1 MHINILYNKKL
12 ITLYLY
18 KYHNIINMSE
28 ITDDFI
34 FNLELCHKNLKKYI
48 LYICNKTTEYYKLF
62 LHDIF
67 VSIEHFATN
76 DKLYIDKLCELK
88 SIINNLSLV
97 DKEYDLDDYLSID
110 FSDNKSAYD
119 KFHQQFK
126 SLKKMYK
133 IIKILLKE
141 TFQVKIFYYH
151 GSL

>member
-1 MHINILYNKKL
+1 
-12 ITLYLY
+12 
-18 KYHNIINMSE
+18 MSE